1 MFTDDALLPLSAL
14 QHYLFCPRQA
24 ALIHLEQ
31 AWADNRFT
39 AEGNALHNKA
49 HDGHD
54 ESRPGVRITRSLP
67 IVSRRLGIA
76 GQCDIVEFH
85 ADGTVSRWN
94 TSAANRRRTTP
105 TARSFAPRRSV
116 WRRCWAS
123 TSRKDSCSTGSES
136 AGRTVEFGAALR
148 ELVETTAHGLHEM
161 IASRVTPAAEYDPRR
176 CDSCSL
182 IELCQPKAS
191 ASSAGRRPGLQ
202 MQSRRITRPLHG
214 RIGGMKAP
222 PNLRPSACIGG

>member
-14 QHYLFCPRQA
+14 QHYLFCPRQT

-39 AEGNALHNKA
+39 AEGNALHQKA

-67 IVSRRLGIA
+67 VVSRRLGLA

-85 ADGTVSRWN
+85 ADGTVVPVEYKRGKPKSHDADQAQLCAQGLCLEEMLAVDIAEGFLFYGQRK
-94 TSAANRRRTTP
+94 RRTTV
-105 TARSFAPRRSV
+105 AFK
-116 WRRCWAS
+116 AS
-123 TSRKDSCSTGSES
+123 
-136 AGRTVEFGAALR
+136 LR
-148 ELVETTAHGLHEM
+148 ELVETTAHDLHEM

-182 IELCQPKAS
+182 IEHCQPKALRLRRGAAAWFATAL
-191 ASSAGRRPGLQ
+191 ASNRTAASDSTPETA
-202 MQSRRITRPLHG
+202 
-214 RIGGMKAP
+214 
-222 PNLRPSACIGG
+222 

>member
-14 QHYLFCPRQA
+14 QHYLFCPRQT

-39 AEGNALHNKA
+39 AEGNALHQKA

-67 IVSRRLGIA
+67 VVSRRLGLA

-85 ADGTVSRWN
+85 ADGTVVPVEYKRGKPKKHDADEAQLCAQALCLEEML
-94 TSAANRRRTTP
+94 TVHIAEGFLFYGQRKRRTTVE
-105 TARSFAPRRSV
+105 F
-116 WRRCWAS
+116 
-123 TSRKDSCSTGSES
+123 S
-136 AGRTVEFGAALR
+136 AGLR
-148 ELVETTAHGLHEM
+148 QLVETVTTALHELM
-161 IASRVTPAAEYDPRR
+161 TSRVTPAAEYDPRR

-182 IELCQPKAS
+182 IEFCQPKALRLKRG
-191 ASSAGRRPGLQ
+191 AAAWFQ
-202 MQSRRITRPLHG
+202 NAV
-214 RIGGMKAP
+214 KADHQTAFTGE
-222 PNLRPSACIGG
+222 SEA